1 MQIIQKPVEVSEGC
15 WLFWS
20 CEGLEFSK
28 CIQRSYIPSATA
40 FPRPISRHRHTRC
53 TSHLKLELSRQEG
66 RCSKRH
72 NSYSAQESKKQTE
85 TKTEVKWNQGR
96 GCSVTCSK
104 SLNQEGKNKKN
115 KFTTLSSLLMG
126 KKNNSA
132 HHRYFL
138 LATFRLIQSQ
148 SFQQSPV

>member
-28 CIQRSYIPSATA
+28 CIQRVYIPSATA
-40 FPRPISRHRHTRC
+40 FPRPISRHRRTQC
-53 TSHLKLELSRQEG
+53 TSHCKNWSWVDKKGGAPNDTTVTAHKSQKTNQNKNRSQVKSRTRLQQHLQQVVEPG
-66 RCSKRH
+66 R
-72 NSYSAQESKKQTE
+72 KK
-85 TKTEVKWNQGR
+85 
-96 GCSVTCSK
+96 S
-104 SLNQEGKNKKN
+104 KN

-126 KKNNSA
+126 KKNTSA